1 MKDTLKIIRVS
12 SWTARSSLLGARVI
26 GEGGTAVDE
35 LLPLESFG
43 LSSASSS

>member
-12 SWTARSSLLGARVI
+12 SWTARSSLLGAI
-26 GEGGTAVDE
+26 GDGGTAVDE
-35 LLPLESFG
+35 SLPLESFV